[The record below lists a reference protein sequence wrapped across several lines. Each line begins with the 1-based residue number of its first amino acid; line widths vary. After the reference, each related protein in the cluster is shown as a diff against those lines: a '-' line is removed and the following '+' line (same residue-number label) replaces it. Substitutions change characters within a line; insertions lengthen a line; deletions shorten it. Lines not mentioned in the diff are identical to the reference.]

1 MCECYLIELQVHK
14 ENAPECLTM
23 VHYTELT
30 EKGIILMRGEYDK
43 VIQTTRRKIRH
54 KMFLLLCPKYSY

>member
-1 MCECYLIELQVHK
+1 MVFIAQVHK

-23 VHYTELT
+23 VHYTELA

-43 VIQTTRRKIRH
+43 VHCYHT
-54 KMFLLLCPKYSY
+54 